1 MDGGL
6 MKKRILIV
14 DDEESYTDVL
24 KINLED
30 TGAYEVQVA
39 MEAPSGLALLEK
51 NTYDVILLDILMPKM
66 EGHEALEKIRKIS
79 KIPVIIMSSYITPQQ
94 QSLVIKAG
102 AASAFLKDQPFD
114 AIHSI
119 IKRVIAGAAK
129 A

>member
-1 MDGGL
+1 